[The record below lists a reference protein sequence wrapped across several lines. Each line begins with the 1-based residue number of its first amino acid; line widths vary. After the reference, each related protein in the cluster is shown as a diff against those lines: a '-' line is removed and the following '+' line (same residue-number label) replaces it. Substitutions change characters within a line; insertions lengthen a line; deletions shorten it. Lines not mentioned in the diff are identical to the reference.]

1 MKRKFV
7 LGLMLL
13 AISGLV
19 VKPALAQDK
28 DAEST
33 DKAPVLTRPEVQ
45 MGKHDVSRPLRD
57 VQPIEPQKGEGYAK
71 EPRPFLATGE
81 GQGGADGALQSTL
94 NAPTGGPLVAITSG
108 LNFNGVGQAFAG
120 PQGNFTVNS
129 APPDTTGAV
138 GATQFFQ
145 WVNTSFA
152 IFNKTTGSVVYG
164 PAAGK
169 TLWAGFSG
177 VCSTSN
183 DGDPIVQYDKAAGR
197 WMVSQFAVPGGSA
210 GYWQCV
216 AVSQTSDATG
226 AWNRYAFQ
234 YANFNDYPKVGV
246 WPDAYYVTYNMFS
259 ATNSAFQGA
268 RVCALDRAKMLAG
281 AAATQICFQLSTAY
295 GGLQP
300 ADLDGPTAPPAGS
313 PNYVMSFGTNAL
325 NLWKF
330 TTNWTTPASSTLTG
344 PTSIAASAFTA
355 YTGTSV
361 TQPGTNQK
369 LDTLGDRLMFRLA
382 YRNFSTYE
390 SMLVSHTVRAGTSN
404 STYHAGVR
412 WYELRKSGTGSFA
425 IYQQGTYAPD
435 NTSRWMSSLAQDKQG
450 NMAVG
455 FNASSKAN
463 NVYPG
468 VRFAARAPG
477 DALGTVGNETT
488 LISGTGSQSTGLSR
502 WGDYSQLSVDPADDC
517 TMWYTT
523 EYMAANGTF
532 NWRTRIGSFKLGTCQ

>member
-28 DAEST
+28 NAEST
-33 DKAPVLTRPEVQ
+33 DKALVLTRPEVQ

-57 VQPIEPQKGEGYAK
+57 IAPIAPQKGEGYAK
-71 EPRPFLATGE
+71 EPRPYLLKGE
-81 GQGGADGALQSTL
+81 GQGGEDGALQSTM

-108 LNFNGVGQAFAG
+108 IGFNGVGQAFTG

-152 IFNKTTGSVVYG
+152 VFNKTTGSVQYG
-164 PAAGK
+164 PAAGN
-169 TLWAGFSG
+169 TLFTGFG
-177 VCSTSN
+177 GACETYN

-197 WMVSQFAVPGGSA
+197 WMVSQFAVPGGAA

-234 YANFNDYPKVGV
+234 YTQFNDYPKVGV
-246 WPDAYYVTYNMFS
+246 WPDAYYVTYNMFTS
-259 ATNSAFQGA
+259 TFQGA

-281 AAATQICFQLSTAY
+281 QPATQICFQLSTAY
-295 GGLQP
+295 GSLQP
-300 ADLDGPTAPPAGS
+300 ADLDGATAPPAGS
-313 PNYVMSFGTNAL
+313 PNYLLNFTTNAL
-325 NLWKF
+325 RLWKF
-330 TTNWTTPASSTLTG
+330 TTNWATPASSTLTG
-344 PTSIAASAFTA
+344 PTSIATSAFTA
-355 YTGTSV
+355 YSGSNV
-361 TQPGTNQK
+361 TQPGTSQK

-382 YRNFSTYE
+382 YRNYGTHE
-390 SMLVSHTVRAGTSN
+390 AMVVSHTVRAGTNKQS
-404 STYHAGVR
+404 YRGAVR
-412 WYELRKSGTGSFA
+412 WYELRKSGAGNFAVYQEGS
-425 IYQQGTYAPD
+425 YSPD
-435 NTSRWMSSLAQDKQG
+435 TTHRWMSSIAQDKDG

-455 FNASSKAN
+455 FNASSSAN
-463 NVYPG
+463 NIYPG
-468 VRFAARAPG
+468 VRFVARGAG
-477 DALGTVGNETT
+477 DALGTVGNDT
-488 LISGTGSQSTGLSR
+488 LLKSGTGSQTTGLSR
-502 WGDYSQLSVDPADDC
+502 WGDYSHLSVDPTDDC
-517 TMWYTT
+517 TIWYTT
-523 EYMAANGTF
+523 EYMATNGTC
-532 NWRTRIGSFKLGTCQ
+532 NWRTWVGSFKLGTCQ